1 MKSAIIC
8 SLVRPEE
15 KMLIEAFAKHG
26 VPCDVVDDRGIRF
39 DLHALESWRQYDVVV
54 ERCVSQSRARYILR
68 SLNLAGVKTVN
79 TFDVVENCGDKFVTS
94 QLLVQHHIPTPRTM
108 LAFTP
113 ESALQAIEEMGYP
126 CVLKPVVGSWGRMVT
141 RVNDRHAAE
150 GMLELRDVLG
160 NYEQHI
166 YYIQEYVKKPNR
178 DIRAFVVDGKTIAA
192 IYRTSEH
199 WITNTARGGKATNC
213 PVTPELDVLC
223 AAGACA
229 VGGGVVA
236 VDVLEDE
243 HGNLLINEINHTME
257 FKNSVA
263 PTGVDIPGAIV
274 GFALRV
280 AGSASAGATVAGAS
294 VPAASAT
301 GAN

>member
-1 MKSAIIC
+1 MKAAIIC

-15 KMLIEAFAKHG
+15 KMLIEAFAKRG
-26 VPCDVVDDRGIRF
+26 VPCEVVDDRGIRF
-39 DLHALESWRQYDVVV
+39 ELHDLAVWKQYDVVV

-68 SLNLAGVKTVN
+68 TLGMAGIKTVN
-79 TFDVVENCGDKFVTS
+79 TYNVVENCGDKFVTS
-94 QLLVQHHIPTPRTM
+94 QLLVQNGVPTPRVK

-141 RVNDRHAAE
+141 RINDRDAAE

-166 YYIQEYVKKPNR
+166 YYIQEYVKKPSR
-178 DIRAFVVDGKTIAA
+178 DIRAFVVGGRTIAA

-213 PVTPELDVLC
+213 PVTPELDALC
-223 AAGACA
+223 VAGANA
-229 VGGGVVA
+229 VGGGIVA

-243 HGNLLINEINHTME
+243 ERGLLINEINHTME
-257 FKNSVA
+257 FRNSVA
-263 PTGVDIPGAIV
+263 PTGVDIPGAVVEFAVKV
-274 GFALRV
+274 G
-280 AGSASAGATVAGAS
+280 SKQ
-294 VPAASAT
+294 
-301 GAN
+301 

>member
-1 MKSAIIC
+1 MKAAIIC

-15 KMLIEAFAKHG
+15 KMLIEAFARQNM
-26 VPCDVVDDRGIRF
+26 PCEVVDDRGIRF
-39 DLHALESWRQYDVVV
+39 DLHALEAWKQYDVVL

-68 SLNLAGVKTVN
+68 TLNLAGVKTVN
-79 TFDVVENCGDKFVTS
+79 TYDVVENCGDKYVTS
-94 QLLVQHHIPTPRTM
+94 QLLVQYGVPTPRTM

-141 RVNDRHAAE
+141 RINDHHAAE

-166 YYIQEYVKKPNR
+166 YYIQEYIHKPSR
-178 DIRAFVVDGKTIAA
+178 DIRAFVVDGQTIAA

-213 PVTPELDVLC
+213 PVTPELDAIC
-223 AAGACA
+223 SAAARA
-229 VGGGVVA
+229 VGNGIVA

-243 HGNLLINEINHTME
+243 QCGLLVNEINHTME
-257 FKNSVA
+257 FRNSVA
-263 PTGVDIPGAIV
+263 PTGVDIPAAIV
-274 GFALRV
+274 SYAVKV
-280 AGSASAGATVAGAS
+280 AQ
-294 VPAASAT
+294 AA
-301 GAN
+301 